1 MTDELPKPRRG
12 ARLPRLAQIALVMLA
27 GLAGATL
34 WAHGDEP
41 ATPAEQAVRY
51 RHALYTAIGWNIGN
65 VRAMLD
71 GKEPYD
77 AARVA
82 AAADHVAALVPL
94 LPEAFPASSNLPGKT
109 AAKPEVWSDWDDVSR
124 RLTQLRSGSAD
135 FAAIAARG
143 DAQSVRTAFG
153 ELTQQCK
160 GCHDRYKREH

>member
-1 MTDELPKPRRG
+1 MTDELHKPRRS
-12 ARLPRLAQIALVMLA
+12 ARLPRLAQIGLVVLA

-51 RHALYTAIGWNIGN
+51 RHALYTAIGWNVGN

-71 GKEPYD
+71 GKQPYD
-77 AARVA
+77 TGRIV
-82 AAADHVAALVPL
+82 AAADHIAALVPL
-94 LPEAFPASSNLPGKT
+94 LPEAFPADSNLPGKS
-109 AAKPEVWSDWDDVSR
+109 AAKPEVWTDWDDFAH
-124 RLTQLRSGSAD
+124 RLSDLRAASAS
-135 FAAIAARG
+135 FAGTAAHG
-143 DAQSVRTAFG
+143 DEKAVRTAFG